1 MNGNDE
7 VDIHNAKAQ
16 KREEGRRRARELST
30 RKNRVQDN
38 ISTRHGAKNQD
49 RHKNFAKWILS
60 TFPHVIDECGS
71 ASDNTDGS
79 EPTRRHILDV
89 AGGKG
94 ELSARLSLCHTLRVV
109 MIDPRA
115 ADIASVYMNTIAP
128 RLPNKWQVAIQERLA
143 NSPSFVEDELEKRFT
158 QLVMPFTVPTNL
170 LLPDKPSGDAF
181 GERKMLFQKG
191 MSPKLHTSVQ
201 NAALLIG
208 LHSDG
213 ATEAIVD
220 AALYYGKPFVVV
232 PCCVFPNLFTN
243 RYIYVSTED
252 EQTKQVPVRSHEQ
265 FCQYLLDKDKR
276 FKREILP
283 FEGRNVAIW
292 WDGQQ

>member
-1 MNGNDE
+1 
-7 VDIHNAKAQ
+7 
-16 KREEGRRRARELST
+16 
-30 RKNRVQDN
+30 
-38 ISTRHGAKNQD
+38 
-49 RHKNFAKWILS
+49 
-60 TFPHVIDECGS
+60 
-71 ASDNTDGS
+71 
-79 EPTRRHILDV
+79 
-89 AGGKG
+89 
-94 ELSARLSLCHTLRVV
+94 
-109 MIDPRA
+109 
-115 ADIASVYMNTIAP
+115 
-128 RLPNKWQVAIQERLA
+128 
-143 NSPSFVEDELEKRFT
+143 
-158 QLVMPFTVPTNL
+158 
-170 LLPDKPSGDAF
+170 
-181 GERKMLFQKG
+181 

-265 FCQYLLDKDKR
+265 FCQYLLDKDTR